1 MLTRVEFQFPQA
13 PKIEKL
19 TENEKKLLQYVE
31 DIKKTVAEI
40 FRTLNRP
47 DVLAIDQATIDDS
60 VIGGTTKAAG
70 SFTTLTASGN
80 TTLGDASSDTL
91 DVGNG
96 DLVKDA
102 NGNVGIG
109 AAVVAVRTKVLD
121 VTASGVNDGA
131 NISVRKKGTGIA
143 TLRLATVGDA
153 TGWDINYNFPATD
166 DLGFHWLGTGS
177 GTKLVLTSDGR
188 LYGAA
193 LHNNA
198 GAVTG
203 TTNQYIASGTYTP
216 TLTNSTNI
224 TSSSA
229 SVCQWLRVGNVVT
242 VSGKATV
249 EPTSTGTVTRLGIS
263 LPIASGIA
271 SSTEL
276 GGAGTYNGTN
286 LRDVV
291 CFAGD
296 ATNDRVEASFFP
308 NATSSSDLPFSFTY
322 LVK

>member
-13 PKIEKL
+13 PKLEKL
-19 TENEKKLLQYVE
+19 TENEKKLLEYVE
-31 DIKKTVAEI
+31 DIKKAVAET

-47 DVLAIDQATIDDS
+47 GVLTIDQATINEVS
-60 VIGGTTKAAG
+60 GGSIQITSASNPAAG
-70 SFTTLTASGN
+70 SGQGLELAG
-80 TTLGDASSDTL
+80 
-91 DVGNG
+91 
-96 DLVKDA
+96 
-102 NGNVGIG
+102 
-109 AAVVAVRTKVLD
+109 
-121 VTASGVNDGA
+121 GA
-131 NISVRKKGTGIA
+131 NPYIQAYDRNAGAYLPLQFTGTEFQFSPGGVEK
-143 TLRLATVGDA
+143 LRL
-153 TGWDINYNFPATD
+153 TD
-166 DLGFHWLGTGS
+166 
-177 GTKLVLTSDGR
+177 DGR
-188 LYGAA
+188 LYGTA
-193 LHNNA
+193 LHDNA

-203 TTNQYIASGTYTP
+203 ATNQYIASGTYTP
-216 TLTNSTNI
+216 TLTNTTNI

-263 LPIASGIA
+263 LPIASGLA